1 MKVEKNDDYYLKKII
16 NDLNFIIKHTHNL
29 KMIDL
34 ETNELLLDSIMF
46 RFIQISENAKKIS
59 QSFKNTKNNVEWS
72 KITGFRNLIVH
83 EYNNVDLTIVYNTI
97 AVDVVK
103 LKLAL
108 ETFQL

>member
-1 MKVEKNDDYYLKKII
+1 
-16 NDLNFIIKHTHNL
+16 
-29 KMIDL
+29 
-34 ETNELLLDSIMF
+34 MF